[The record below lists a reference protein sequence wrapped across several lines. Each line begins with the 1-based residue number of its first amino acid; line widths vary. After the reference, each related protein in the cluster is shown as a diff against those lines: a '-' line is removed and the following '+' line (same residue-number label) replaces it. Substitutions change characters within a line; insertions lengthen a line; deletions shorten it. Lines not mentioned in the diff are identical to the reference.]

1 MRSIRPRAFLTLAGL
16 LLCTAAST
24 VLADTR
30 RPITHEDLW
39 LMTRLAPPALSADGK
54 QAVLLVTEPAYDP
67 KDQRADLWLVATDGR
82 SPPRRLTSTAEAE
95 GAPVFSPDGRR
106 IAFSAQRSGDT
117 APQVYVLDL
126 AGGEAMRVT
135 ELSTGARNP
144 QFSPDGRSIA
154 FVSSVF
160 PEAKDDADSR
170 RIAAERAARTHSAR
184 VYTAFPI
191 RNWDRWLDERQQRLF
206 IQPLDGGSARDLLAG
221 SELVRQPGFGGRM
234 SDTGEDLDFTWAPDS
249 RSLIFAATTNRHTAA
264 FAWTHAD
271 LFAVNV
277 DGGEPRRLTG
287 DGSTTS
293 QDSFGRP
300 SFSHDGRTLWAQRTP
315 RTDRIYTATRLSAFA
330 WPAMT
335 PKAGVDPELG
345 RAVNFY
351 TVSSDNRNIW
361 FSAEADGL
369 ERIHVASPGKPDRVV
384 STSTRGVYT
393 GLVGSERG
401 NQVLV
406 ALYDSATEPHELV
419 RIDPRDGTHTRLT
432 SFNVARAAALDLAP
446 IEHFWTT
453 SPVGGERIH
462 NMLVRPAGF
471 DPSKKYPLFV
481 LMHGGPHIMWRDTF
495 FIRWNYHLIAKSGY
509 VVLLTNYRGSTGFG
523 ETFAQA
529 IQGDPLK
536 GPADEINDAADAAI
550 ERFAFVDGTRQCA
563 GGASY
568 GGHLA
573 NWLQGTTTRYRCL
586 VSHAGLVNLEAQWGT
601 SDTIFGRE
609 VTAGGPPWERGPLWT
624 EQNPIMFGANFKT
637 PVLVTIGEL
646 DYRVPLNNTIEYW
659 SALQRQQVESR
670 LVVFPDENHWI
681 LKGGNSRYFFQ
692 ELDDWLGRWLAPD
705 PKPEPASA
713 N

>member
-1 MRSIRPRAFLTLAGL
+1 MRFALFLAALILAS
-16 LLCTAAST
+16 TAAT
-24 VLADTR
+24 AQAQ

-39 LMTRLAPPALSADGK
+39 LMTRLAPPALSPDGR

-82 SPPRRLTSTAEAE
+82 TAPRRLTSTAEPE
-95 GAPVFSPDGRR
+95 GPPAFSHDGRR
-106 IAFSAQRSGDT
+106 IAFSAQRSGDS

-126 AGGEAMRVT
+126 DGGEAVRVT

-144 QFSPDGRSIA
+144 QFAPDGRSIA
-154 FVSSVF
+154 FISSVF
-160 PEAKDDADSR
+160 PEAKNDDDSR
-170 RIAAERAARTHSAR
+170 RIAKERSERTHSAR
-184 VYTAFPI
+184 VYTGFPI

-206 IQPLDGGSARDLLAG
+206 VQALDAGSARDVLAG
-221 SELVRQPGFGGRM
+221 SALVRQPGFGGRM
-234 SDTGEDLDFTWAPDS
+234 SDTGEELDYTWAPDG
-249 RSLIFAATTNRHTAA
+249 RSLVFSATTNRHTAA

-271 LFAVNV
+271 LYSVAI

-287 DGSTTS
+287 DGSLNS
-293 QDSFGRP
+293 QDSWSRP
-300 SFSHDGRTLWAQRTP
+300 TFAPDGRTLWAQRTP

-335 PKAGVDPELG
+335 PRAGIDPELG
-345 RAVNFY
+345 RAVNTFALSTDGR
-351 TVSSDNRNIW
+351 TVY

-369 ERIHVASPGKPDRVV
+369 ERIHAAQPGKKDRVL
-384 STSTRGVYT
+384 STSTRGVYA

-401 NQVLV
+401 SQILV
-406 ALYDSATEPHELV
+406 ALYDSATEPPELV
-419 RIDPRDGTHTRLT
+419 RIDPRTGGHTRLT
-432 SFNVARAAALDLAP
+432 SFSVARAAELDLAP
-446 IEHFWTT
+446 VEHFRST
-453 SPVGGERIH
+453 SPVGGESIH
-462 NMLVRPAGF
+462 NMLVRPPGF

-495 FIRWNYHLIAKSGY
+495 FVRWNYHLIAQPGY
-509 VVLLTNYRGSTGFG
+509 VLLLTNYRGSTGFG
-523 ETFAQA
+523 EAFAQA

-550 ERFAFVDGTRQCA
+550 ARFPFIDGSRQCA

-601 SDTIFGRE
+601 SDSIFGRE
-609 VTAGGPPWERGPLWT
+609 VTAGGPPWERGPIWS
-624 EQNPIMFGANFKT
+624 EQNPIRFGADFKT
-637 PVLVTIGEL
+637 PTLVTIGEL
-646 DYRVPLNNTIEYW
+646 DYRVPLNNILEYW

-681 LKGGNSRYFFQ
+681 LKGGNSRYFYQ
-692 ELDDWLGRWLAPD
+692 ELHDWLGRWLQDPRPAAEAAP
-705 PKPEPASA
+705 

>member
-1 MRSIRPRAFLTLAGL
+1 MRFTPFLAAL
-16 LLCTAAST
+16 LLLGTAPGVDAK
-24 VLADTR
+24 
-30 RPITHEDLW
+30 RPIMHEDLW
-39 LMTRLAPPALSADGK
+39 LMTRLAPPALSPDGK
-54 QAVLLVTEPAYDP
+54 HAVLLVTEPAYEAR
-67 KDQRADLWLVATDGR
+67 DQRADLWLVATDGR
-82 SPPRRLTSTAEAE
+82 SPPRRITGTPEPEA
-95 GAPVFSPDGRR
+95 APAFSPDGRR

-126 AGGEAMRVT
+126 DGGEAMRVT
-135 ELSTGARNP
+135 DLSTGARSP
-144 QFSPDGRSIA
+144 RFSPDGRSIA

-160 PEAKDDADSR
+160 PEAKNDDDSR
-170 RIAAERAARTHSAR
+170 RIAKERAARDHSAR
-184 VYTAFPI
+184 VYTGFPI
-191 RNWDRWLDERQQRLF
+191 RNWDRWLDERQLRLF
-206 IQPLDGGSARDLLAG
+206 AQPIDGGAARDLLAG
-221 SELVRQPGFGGRM
+221 TGLVRQPGFGGRM
-234 SDTGEDLDFTWAPDS
+234 SDTGEELDFTWAPDG
-249 RSLIFAATTNRHTAA
+249 RSLVFAATANRHTAA

-271 LFAVNV
+271 LYEVRV

-287 DGSTTS
+287 DGSTAS
-293 QDSFGRP
+293 QDSYGRP
-300 SFSHDGRTLWAQRTP
+300 DFSPDGRTLWAQRMP
-315 RTDRIYTATRLSAFA
+315 RTDRIYNATRLSAFE

-335 PKAGVDPELG
+335 PRAGVDPELG
-345 RAVNFY
+345 RAVNAY
-351 TVSSDNRNIW
+351 AVSSDSRSVW

-369 ERIHVASPGKPDRVV
+369 ERIHNARPGQADRVV

-401 NQVLV
+401 GQVLV

-419 RIDPRDGTHTRLT
+419 RIDPRSGAHTRLT
-432 SFNVARAAALDLAP
+432 SFNVARAAALDLSP
-446 IEHFWTT
+446 VEHFWST
-453 SPVGGERIH
+453 SPVGGERVH

-471 DPSKKYPLFV
+471 DPGKRYPLFV

-495 FIRWNYHLIAKSGY
+495 FVRWNYHLIAQPGY

-523 ETFAQA
+523 EAFAQA

-550 ERFAFVDGTRQCA
+550 ARFPFIDGSRQCA

-601 SDTIFGRE
+601 SDSIYGRE
-609 VTAGGPPWERGPLWT
+609 VTAGGPPWERGPIWS
-624 EQNPIMFGANFKT
+624 EQNPIRFGASFKT
-637 PVLVTIGEL
+637 PTLVTIGEL
-646 DYRVPLNNTIEYW
+646 DYRVPLNNVLEYW

-681 LKGGNSRYFFQ
+681 LKGGNSRYFYR
-692 ELDDWLGRWLAPD
+692 ELHDWLERWLKEAPATGEQPGAAD
-705 PKPEPASA
+705 
-713 N
+713 